1 MVQPTKR
8 PSWAKILCF
17 WFKNNLSLKTENPCK
32 CQKQSTD
39 TPCLCT
45 AQHGTAQGP
54 APRCN
59 NNEDT
64 LAILYIT
71 SVSRC
76 NAGSPSPREKQSSC
90 PLAFLPAYAAA
101 RMARVHSLSTAAQ
114 RLGQPSLPKPEHP
127 PSTTIMLIP
136 HHLWWGFNIGRAFV
150 SLNPTGPVS
159 FVTHSV
165 YLTRFPQQEPCWSTM
180 LSLSWARWPPT
191 EKWWEK
197 TQVVP
202 QAIAHNPLQLLLL
215 MHLCLFLP

>member
-1 MVQPTKR
+1 M
-8 PSWAKILCF
+8 CF

-76 NAGSPSPREKQSSC
+76 NAGSPSPREKQNSC

-127 PSTTIMLIP
+127 EHHCHADTTSSLMGIQ
-136 HHLWWGFNIGRAFV
+136 HRAGICKPE
-150 SLNPTGPVS
+150 S
-159 FVTHSV
+159 
-165 YLTRFPQQEPCWSTM
+165 YRTRFLCH
-180 LSLSWARWPPT
+180 
-191 EKWWEK
+191 
-197 TQVVP
+197 TQ
-202 QAIAHNPLQLLLL
+202 
-215 MHLCLFLP
+215 CLFN

>member
-1 MVQPTKR
+1 MQGPLAPGKSRAAVL
-8 PSWAKILCF
+8 W
-17 WFKNNLSLKTENPCK
+17 LSSQSMLLPGWHVSTVCPLLHRGLGSPV
-32 CQKQSTD
+32 CQSQST
-39 TPCLCT
+39 
-45 AQHGTAQGP
+45 
-54 APRCN
+54 
-59 NNEDT
+59 
-64 LAILYIT
+64 
-71 SVSRC
+71 
-76 NAGSPSPREKQSSC
+76 
-90 PLAFLPAYAAA
+90 
-101 RMARVHSLSTAAQ
+101 
-114 RLGQPSLPKPEHP
+114 
-127 PSTTIMLIP
+127 PSTTVMLIP
-136 HHLWWGFNIGRAFV
+136 HHLWWGFNIGQAFV